1 MPSLFAKLRVG
12 FADHLSIMSEAQVKT
27 FIALLLRSDLQGN
40 LDVTTS
46 ELSRTTG
53 LTRAAVRGALA
64 WLASPI
70 TEQGESLDPYI
81 IRDGD
86 TILIPKYMSGERIDK
101 KFTYTED
108 EDSDKRVREL
118 ENTIAALTREIAQL
132 RSGVES
138 GLAET
143 LPDDETAKAVRDIEY
158 TLGRGLSPKE
168 IYFFGQMVDRFGP
181 KAVSREVKKNRLK
194 ADPLRSAYGFL
205 NGVTKQKGGS
215 LKRKEVPEEQAVDF
229 WSATDEGSLWDRME

>member
-12 FADHLSIMSEAQVKT
+12 FADHLSLMTEAQVKI

-46 ELSRTTG
+46 ELTRTTG
-53 LTRAAVRGALA
+53 LSRAAVRGALA
-64 WLASPI
+64 WLASP
-70 TEQGESLDPYI
+70 TTDKGAQLDPYI
-81 IRDGD
+81 VRDGD
-86 TILIPKYMSGERIDK
+86 TILIPKYMSGERTDK

-108 EDSDKRVREL
+108 EDTDMRVREL
-118 ENTIAALTREIAQL
+118 ENTIVALTKEIAQL

-138 GLAET
+138 GLAEVI
-143 LPDDETAKAVRDIEY
+143 PDEDVAKAVRDIEY

-181 KAVSREVKKNRLK
+181 KAVVREVKKNRLK
-194 ADPLRSAYGFL
+194 TDPLRSAYGFL
-205 NGVTKQKGGS
+205 NGVTRQRGGS
-215 LKRKEVPEEQAVDF
+215 LKRKEIPEERVVDYF
-229 WSATDEGSLWDRME
+229 SDDEGSIWDRMG